1 MEMNESSTPET
12 VFDVLTSGRWL
23 HGAAADF
30 PEVTAA
36 LMRSADIC
44 HELNALRPSMSDER
58 MALLR
63 SLIGSMGVNT
73 VINSPFRCD
82 FGFNIHIGDNFIGN
96 FNLTI
101 LDEAPV
107 RIGHNVFI
115 GPNCTIA
122 TITHALDAAP
132 RTEGI
137 LAAHP
142 VTIGCNVWLASNV
155 TVLPGVTIGDGT
167 VIGAGSVVTRSLP
180 PGVLAVGNPCRILR
194 PITDADRIAPEE
206 IAI

>member
-1 MEMNESSTPET
+1 MEMNERSTSET
-12 VFDVLTSGRWL
+12 VFAILTSGRWL

-36 LMRSADIC
+36 LIRSADIC
-44 HELNALRPSMSDER
+44 HELNSLRPSMSDER
-58 MALLR
+58 MALLK
-63 SLIGSMGVNT
+63 SLLGSMGKNT
-73 VINSPFRCD
+73 VVNSPFRCD
-82 FGFNIHIGDNFIGN
+82 FGFNIHLGDNFIGN

-107 RIGHNVFI
+107 RIGDNVFI

-122 TITHALDAAP
+122 TITHALDAGQ
-132 RTEGI
+132 RNEGI
-137 LAAHP
+137 MAAHP

-180 PGVLAVGNPCRILR
+180 SGVLAVGNPCRILR
-194 PITDADRIAPEE
+194 PITDADRVAPEK